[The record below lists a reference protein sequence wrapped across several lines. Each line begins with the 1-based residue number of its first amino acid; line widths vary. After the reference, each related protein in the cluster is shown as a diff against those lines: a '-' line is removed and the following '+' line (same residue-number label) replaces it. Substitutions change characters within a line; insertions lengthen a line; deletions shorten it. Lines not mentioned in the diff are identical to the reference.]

1 MGGQRISPIRV
12 EAGEKGARTMVRRN
26 YWQEVDEEKET
37 GREVLLDFLA
47 GFFGMLLLFGAIWL
61 VLWSFH

>member
-1 MGGQRISPIRV
+1 
-12 EAGEKGARTMVRRN
+12 MVRRN